1 MLVKISPHLKK
12 LSETSKAVEKQ
23 FYPSEEE
30 NKFSEKAL
38 VDPLLE
44 DISSPVKGIC
54 HKYPSRLLV
63 ELTLD
68 CAAFCRFCT
77 RKRKVSDLAK
87 GKITKQDISKMAE
100 YIKSKPKVNE
110 IVFSGGDPLMVPDLL
125 IYAMKEFLKMP
136 QIKIVR
142 VHTRIPISSPNLLTK
157 KILDSFSKIKNKA
170 LYVSLH
176 FEHPD
181 EFTPQ
186 TIAAIK
192 KIKKTGAV
200 LLSQSVFLKGINDSY
215 EILEK
220 LFTKLSELG
229 IRPYYIYHCDLVRG
243 SEHFI
248 VDIKKEVE
256 IMTKLRENIS
266 GVSFPFHII
275 DTPSGYGK
283 IPVPLDLW
291 GFDKNSFTDFRNKK
305 IAMY

>member
-1 MLVKISPHLKK
+1 MLTKITPYLKK
-12 LSETSKAVEKQ
+12 LSETSEAVKKQ
-23 FYPSEEE
+23 FYPSEAE

-38 VDPLLE
+38 IDPLLE
-44 DISSPVKGIC
+44 DISSPAKGIC

-87 GKITKQDISKMAE
+87 GKISEKDISKMIE
-100 YIKSKPKVNE
+100 YVKSKPRVNE

-125 IYAMKEFLKMP
+125 IYAIKKFLKMP

-142 VHTRIPISSPNLLTK
+142 VHTRIPVSNPKLLTK
-157 KILDSFSKIKNKA
+157 KILSSFSKIKNKA

-192 KIKKTGAV
+192 KLKKTGAV

-275 DTPSGYGK
+275 DTPNGYGK